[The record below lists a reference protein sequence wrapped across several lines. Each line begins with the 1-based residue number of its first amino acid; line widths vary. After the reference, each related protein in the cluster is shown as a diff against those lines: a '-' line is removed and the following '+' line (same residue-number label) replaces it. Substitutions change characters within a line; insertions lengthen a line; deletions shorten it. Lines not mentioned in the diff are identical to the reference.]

1 MLGFYDRII
10 VLFFEEVDKMIKRI
24 IFDIDGTLITG
35 VNFKCA
41 IMNALRKYGVNDLEK
56 VNCFLVNIDEYENT
70 YGFYDRDLY
79 LDFFSEKLNIRLD
92 YTFLNLFFNE
102 LKKLIPV
109 DSSKIKTML
118 MNLSDY
124 DLVLLSNYFEV
135 SQRNRLRAMGIND
148 FFNEYYGEKSV
159 KPNLSSYKSAQ
170 GDYLPCE
177 CLIIGDNKKLDIDIP
192 KSLGFKTIYVNND
205 GDIDSVEK
213 LSVQLIKK
221 L

>member
-56 VNCFLVNIDEYENT
+56 VNCFLVNIEEYENT

-102 LKKLIPV
+102 LKKLVPA

-124 DLVLLSNYFEV
+124 DLVLLSNYFEE

-159 KPNLSSYKSAQ
+159 NPNLSSYKSAQ
-170 GDYLPCE
+170 GDYLSSE

-192 KSLGFKTIYVNND
+192 NSLGFKTVYVNND

>member
-1 MLGFYDRII
+1 
-10 VLFFEEVDKMIKRI
+10 MIKRI

-56 VNCFLVNIDEYENT
+56 VNCFLVNIEEYENT

-102 LKKLIPV
+102 LKKLVPA

-124 DLVLLSNYFEV
+124 DLVLLSNYFEE

-159 KPNLSSYKSAQ
+159 NPNLSSYKSAQ
-170 GDYLPCE
+170 GDYLSSE

-192 KSLGFKTIYVNND
+192 NSLGFKTVYVNND

>member
-56 VNCFLVNIDEYENT
+56 ANCFLVNIDEYENT

-92 YTFLNLFFNE
+92 YTFLNLFFN
-102 LKKLIPV
+102 
-109 DSSKIKTML
+109 
-118 MNLSDY
+118 
-124 DLVLLSNYFEV
+124 
-135 SQRNRLRAMGIND
+135 
-148 FFNEYYGEKSV
+148 
-159 KPNLSSYKSAQ
+159 
-170 GDYLPCE
+170 
-177 CLIIGDNKKLDIDIP
+177 
-192 KSLGFKTIYVNND
+192 
-205 GDIDSVEK
+205 
-213 LSVQLIKK
+213 
-221 L
+221 

>member
-1 MLGFYDRII
+1 
-10 VLFFEEVDKMIKRI
+10 MIKRI

-56 VNCFLVNIDEYENT
+56 VNCFLVNIEEYENT

-92 YTFLNLFFNE
+92 YMFLNLFFNE
-102 LKKLIPV
+102 LKKLVPA

-124 DLVLLSNYFEV
+124 DLVLLSNYFEE

-148 FFNEYYGEKSV
+148 FFYEYYGEKSA

-170 GDYLPCE
+170 GNYLSSE

-192 KSLGFKTIYVNND
+192 NSLGFKTVYVNND